1 MAIFEEKERKVQHEK
16 LLKSE
21 NCEHKAYIDQNLKV
35 NRKIE
40 KEKILHPK
48 KRESEN
54 IQLNSLKKQLIDR
67 NKSMF
72 VNYI

>member
-21 NCEHKAYIDQNLKV
+21 NNEHKAYIDQNLKV

-72 VNYI
+72 VYYI

>member
-16 LLKSE
+16 LLKTE
-21 NCEHKAYIDQNLKV
+21 NNEHKTYLDQNLKV
-35 NRKIE
+35 NRQIE

-54 IQLNSLKKQLIDR
+54 LQLNALKKQILDR
-67 NKSMF
+67 NKSKF
-72 VNYI
+72 